1 MQSTATTTKA
11 KQSHLQRINRV
22 MKYYLDRG
30 ANKER
35 VNDVYK
41 KILKNKFKGEF

>member
-1 MQSTATTTKA
+1 MQSTATTTKP
-11 KQSHLQRINRV
+11 KQSRLQRINRV

-35 VNDVYK
+35 INEVYRSIIK
-41 KILKNKFKGEF
+41 ERF